1 MNRSRYLGALA
12 ALALAAGGVTTQG
25 LVAQGAT
32 AGLETS
38 AIDPIAPVHDIPS
51 SVDSTLVNETKGSW
65 FVELESEPA
74 SSGTDAET
82 LTAERRDFRAAAND
96 AGVDYSV
103 RRTFHT
109 LFNGYSINMD
119 SAQLGRLQRTEG
131 VKAIYPMTQIEIPE
145 TPAGGPGNKPDLA
158 TALGM
163 TGADIAQ
170 NELGLTG
177 EGVKV
182 AVMDTG
188 VDIDHPDLG
197 GPGFPNSRV
206 VAGYDLVGDDYNAAS
221 SDPDRRVPHP
231 DAVPDDCQG
240 HGTHVAGI
248 VGANGEGRDG
258 GITGVAPGVS
268 FGAYRVFGCE
278 GSTDADIMIAAME
291 RALAD
296 DMDVLNMSIGSAYS
310 WPTYPTA
317 TASNRLVDR
326 GMVVVA
332 SIGNSGA
339 SGLYSA
345 GAPGLGEKVIGV
357 ASFDNTHVTAR
368 SAVANPSG
376 TSVPY
381 LGLSSVAAPPTEGTT
396 DPLVDAG
403 KVCPSVGIPLEA
415 DVAGK
420 TALIARGSCTFEEKY
435 ATAAQAGATAVVIYN
450 SSPGLFSGGG
460 VVDRGIPGIGISQA
474 EGQALAAELAAG
486 TEVTL
491 TWTDDEVSAPSPTGG
506 LISSFSSYGLSPDLA
521 LKPDIGAPG
530 GNINSTLP
538 LEQGGHG
545 VNSGTSMASPHVAG
559 AAALLLEAN
568 PRLRAWQVR
577 DIMQNSADPAKWFGA
592 PGAGYTENVHRQ
604 GAGMLDI
611 PGAVQA
617 GASVLPAKLALGE
630 SATRT
635 GTTTKWVTVRNTTRA
650 TATYTVSHTPA
661 LATYGNTFAP
671 SFADAYADVSF
682 SRESVT
688 LQPGRSGVVGV
699 TVTPP
704 EATDADQLIYG
715 GYVVVTSDD
724 GTAYSVPYAGYAG
737 DYQAID
743 PITPILS
750 NGEVV
755 ADLPSVAS
763 ITACAELIELDCI
776 DPQGDYELMP
786 DGGTYTL
793 GTVGGLPDVPYTLVH
808 FQHQVEKLQVTV
820 LDAATGRPVDRR
832 GAYAVDVTGESR
844 NETAGGFTAYAWDGT
859 YTTVRGDTKSVPDGD
874 YVLSLKALKADG
886 EFWNSDHW
894 ETWTSPTI
902 SIDRP

>member
-12 ALALAAGGVTTQG
+12 ALALAAGGVTAQG
-25 LVAQGAT
+25 LAAQGAT
-32 AGLETS
+32 ADS
-38 AIDPIAPVHDIPS
+38 AGALDPIAPVHEIPA
-51 SVDSTLVNETKGSW
+51 SVDTSLVNETKGSW

-74 SSGTDAET
+74 SAGTDSKT
-82 LTAERRDFRAAAND
+82 LTAERQEFRSAAKD
-96 AGVDYSV
+96 ADVDYSV

-109 LFNGYSINMD
+109 LFNGYSIDMD
-119 SAQLGRLQRTEG
+119 SSQLGKLQRTEG

-145 TPAGGPGNKPDLA
+145 TVPSNEPDMA

-188 VDIDHPDLG
+188 IDIDHPDLG

-206 VAGYDLVGDDYNAAS
+206 IAGYDLVGDDYNEAS

-248 VGANGEGRDG
+248 VGANAEGRAD

-278 GSTDADIMIAAME
+278 GSTSADIMIAAME

-296 DMDVLNMSIGSAYS
+296 DMDVLNMSIGSSYS
-310 WPTYPTA
+310 WPSYPTA
-317 TASNRLVDR
+317 TASNLLVDR

-368 SAVANPSG
+368 SVVANPSG
-376 TSVPY
+376 TAVPY
-381 LGLSSVAAPPTEGTT
+381 LGLGDVADPPTEGTT

-403 KVCPSVGIPLEA
+403 TVCPSVGIPLEA

-420 TALIARGSCTFEEKY
+420 TALIARGSCSFEEKY
-435 ATAAQAGATAVVIYN
+435 STAHAAGATAVVIYN

-460 VVDRGIPGIGISQA
+460 VVDRDIPGIGIPQA
-474 EGQALAAELAAG
+474 EGKALVAELAAG

-491 TWTDDEVSAPSPTGG
+491 TWSDGEVSTPSPTGG

-559 AAALLLEAN
+559 AVALLLEAQ
-568 PRLRAWQVR
+568 PRLRASQVR
-577 DIMQNSADPAKWFGA
+577 SMLQNSADPAAWSGA
-592 PGAGYTENVHRQ
+592 PAAGYLDNAHRQ

-611 PGAVQA
+611 PGVVQA
-617 GASVLPAKLALGE
+617 GASVRPAKLSLGE
-630 SATRT
+630 STKT
-635 GTTTKWVTVRNTTRA
+635 GTITKSVTLRNTTKK
-650 TATYTVSHTPA
+650 TVTYTVSHAPA

-671 SFADAYADVSF
+671 SFTDAFADVSF
-682 SRESVT
+682 SRESVK
-688 LQPGRSGVVGV
+688 LRPGKSEVIRV
-699 TVTPP
+699 TVTAP

-715 GYVVVTSDD
+715 GYVVVTAGD
-724 GTAYSVPYAGYAG
+724 GTEYSVPYAGYAG

-743 PITPILS
+743 PITPIMS
-750 NGEVV
+750 GDEVV
-755 ADLPSVAS
+755 ADLPSVGS
-763 ITACAELIELDCI
+763 ITSCTEFINLDCI
-776 DPQGDYELMP
+776 DPQGDYELKP
-786 DGGTYTL
+786 EGAAYSL
-793 GTVGGLPDVPYTLVH
+793 GTVNGLPDIPYMLVH
-808 FQHQVEKLQVTV
+808 FQHQVETLQVTV
-820 LDAATGRPVDRR
+820 LDAETRRPVDRR
-832 GAYAVDVTGESR
+832 GAFAVDVTGVER
-844 NETAGGFTAYAWDGT
+844 NETAGGLTAYAWDGS
-859 YTTVRGDTKSVPDGD
+859 YTTLRGVTKSVPDGD

-886 EFWNSDHW
+886 DTWNPKHW

-902 SIDRP
+902 TIDRP

>member
-12 ALALAAGGVTTQG
+12 ALALAAGGVTAQG
-25 LVAQGAT
+25 LAAQGAT
-32 AGLETS
+32 AGLGAS
-38 AIDPIAPVHDIPS
+38 AIDPIAPVHEIPS
-51 SVDSTLVNETKGSW
+51 SVDTTLVNETKGSW

-74 SSGTDAET
+74 SSGTDAKT
-82 LTAERRDFRAAAND
+82 LTAERQDFRAAAKD

-103 RRTFHT
+103 RRAFHT

-119 SAQLGRLQRTEG
+119 STQLGRLQRTEG

-145 TPAGGPGNKPDLA
+145 TLPAGNEPDLA

-188 VDIDHPDLG
+188 IDVDHPDLG

-221 SDPDRRVPHP
+221 SNPDRRVPHP

-248 VGANGEGRDG
+248 VGANAEGRDG

-278 GSTDADIMIAAME
+278 GSTDADIMVAAME

-310 WPTYPTA
+310 WPSYPTA
-317 TASNRLVDR
+317 TASDRLVDR

-368 SAVANPSG
+368 SVVANPSG
-376 TSVPY
+376 AAVPY
-381 LGLSSVAAPPTEGTT
+381 LGLGNVAAPPTEGTT

-403 KVCPSVGIPLEA
+403 TVCPSVGIPLEA

-435 ATAAQAGATAVVIYN
+435 ATAAAAGATAVVIYN

-460 VVDRGIPGIGISQA
+460 VVDRDIPGIGIPQA
-474 EGQALAAELAAG
+474 EGKALAAELAAG
-486 TEVTL
+486 AEVTL
-491 TWTDDEVSAPSPTGG
+491 TWTADEVSTPSPTGG
-506 LISSFSSYGLSPDLA
+506 RISSFSSYGLSPDLA

-559 AAALLLEAN
+559 AVALLLEAK
-568 PRLRAWQVR
+568 PGLRAWQVR
-577 DIMQNSADPAKWFGA
+577 DVLQNSADPAEWSGA
-592 PGAGYTENVHRQ
+592 PGAGYLDNAHRQ

-611 PGAVQA
+611 PGVVQA
-617 GASVLPAKLALGE
+617 GATVRPAKLALGE
-630 SATRT
+630 SDTRT
-635 GTTTKWVTVRNTTRA
+635 GGTSTKWVTVRNTTRE
-650 TATYTVSHTPA
+650 TVTYTVSHAPA

-688 LQPGRSGVVGV
+688 LRPGGSATVGV
-699 TVTPP
+699 TVTAP

-715 GYVVVTSDD
+715 GYVVVTADD

-743 PITPILS
+743 PITPVMS
-750 NGEVV
+750 GGEVV
-755 ADLPSVAS
+755 ADLPSVAT
-763 ITACAELIELDCI
+763 ITACAEFINLDCI
-776 DPQGDYELMP
+776 DPQADYELLP

-793 GTVGGLPDVPYTLVH
+793 GTVDGLPDVPYTLVH

-832 GAYAVDVTGESR
+832 GAYAVDVTGVER
-844 NETAGGFTAYAWDGT
+844 NETAGGFTAYAWDGS
-859 YTTVRGDTKSVPDGD
+859 YTTLRGDTKSVPDGD

-886 EFWNSDHW
+886 ESWNPEHW

-902 SIDRP
+902 TIDRP

>member
-12 ALALAAGGVTTQG
+12 ALALAAGGVTAQG
-25 LVAQGAT
+25 LAAQGAT
-32 AGLETS
+32 VEGAG
-38 AIDPIAPVHDIPS
+38 AIDPIAPVHEIPA
-51 SVDSTLVNETKGSW
+51 SVDTSLVNETKGSW

-74 SSGTDAET
+74 SAGTDSKT
-82 LTAERRDFRAAAND
+82 LTAERQEFRAAAKD
-96 AGVDYSV
+96 ADVDYSV

-109 LFNGYSINMD
+109 LFNGYSIDMD
-119 SAQLGRLQRTEG
+119 SAQLGKLQRTEG
-131 VKAIYPMTQIEIPE
+131 VKAIYPMTQIEMPE
-145 TPAGGPGNKPDLA
+145 TVPGNEPDMA

-188 VDIDHPDLG
+188 IDIDHPDLG

-206 VAGYDLVGDDYNAAS
+206 VAGYDLVGDDYNEAS

-248 VGANGEGRDG
+248 VGANGEGRAD
-258 GITGVAPGVS
+258 GITGVAPGVT

-278 GSTDADIMIAAME
+278 GSTSADIMIAAME

-296 DMDVLNMSIGSAYS
+296 DMDVLNMSIGSSYS
-310 WPTYPTA
+310 WPSYPTA
-317 TASNRLVDR
+317 TASDLLVDR

-368 SAVANPSG
+368 SVVANPSG
-376 TSVPY
+376 TAVPY
-381 LGLSSVAAPPTEGTT
+381 LGLGDVADPPTEGTT

-403 KVCPSVGIPLEA
+403 TVCPSVGIPLEA

-420 TALIARGSCTFEEKY
+420 TALIARGSCSFEEKY
-435 ATAAQAGATAVVIYN
+435 STAHAAGATAVVIYN

-460 VVDRGIPGIGISQA
+460 VVDRDIPGIGIPQA
-474 EGQALAAELAAG
+474 EGKALVAELAAG

-491 TWTDDEVSAPSPTGG
+491 TWSAGEVSTPSPTGG

-559 AAALLLEAN
+559 AVALLLEAQ
-568 PRLRAWQVR
+568 PRLRASQVR
-577 DIMQNSADPAKWFGA
+577 SMLQNSADPAAWSGA
-592 PGAGYTENVHRQ
+592 PAAGYLDNAHRQ

-611 PGAVQA
+611 PGVVQA
-617 GASVLPAKLALGE
+617 GASVRPAKLSLGE
-630 SATRT
+630 STKT
-635 GTTTKWVTVRNTTRA
+635 GTITRSVTVRNTTKK
-650 TATYTVSHTPA
+650 TVTYTVSHAPA

-671 SFADAYADVSF
+671 SFADTYADVSF
-682 SRESVT
+682 SSESVK
-688 LQPGRSGVVGV
+688 LKPGKSEVIRV
-699 TVTPP
+699 TVTAP

-715 GYVVVTSDD
+715 GYVVVTAGD
-724 GTAYSVPYAGYAG
+724 GTKYSVPYAGYAG

-743 PITPILS
+743 PITPVMS
-750 NGEVV
+750 GGEVV
-755 ADLPSVAS
+755 ADLPSVGS
-763 ITACAELIELDCI
+763 ITTCTEFINLDCI
-776 DPQGDYELMP
+776 DPQGDYELKP
-786 DGGTYTL
+786 EGAAYSL
-793 GTVGGLPDVPYTLVH
+793 GTVNGLPDIPYTLVH
-808 FQHQVEKLQVTV
+808 FQHQVETLQVTV
-820 LDAATGRPVDRR
+820 LDAETRRPVDRR
-832 GAYAVDVTGESR
+832 GAFAVDVTGVER
-844 NETAGGFTAYAWDGT
+844 NETAGGLTAYAWDGS
-859 YTTVRGDTKSVPDGD
+859 YTTLRGVTKSVPDGD

-886 EFWNSDHW
+886 DTWNPEHW
-894 ETWTSPTI
+894 ETWKSPTI
-902 SIDRP
+902 TIDRP

>member
-12 ALALAAGGVTTQG
+12 ALALAAGGITSQG
-25 LVAQGAT
+25 LAAQGAT
-32 AGLETS
+32 SGT
-38 AIDPIAPVHDIPS
+38 IDPIAPVHEIPA
-51 SVDSTLVNETKGSW
+51 SVDTTLVNETKGSW
-65 FVELESEPA
+65 FVELESAPA
-74 SSGTDAET
+74 SSGTDART
-82 LTAERRDFRAAAND
+82 LTAERQEFRAAAED

-109 LFNGYSINMD
+109 LFNGYSIDMD
-119 SAQLGRLQRTEG
+119 SAELGKLQRTEG
-131 VKAIYPMTQIEIPE
+131 VKAIYPMTRIEIPE
-145 TPAGGPGNKPDLA
+145 TRAGNEPDMA

-163 TGADIAQ
+163 TGADVAQ

-188 VDIDHPDLG
+188 IDIDHPDLG
-197 GPGFPNSRV
+197 GPGFPNDRV
-206 VAGYDLVGDDYNAAS
+206 VAGYDLVGDDYNANS

-248 VGANGEGRDG
+248 VGANAEGRAD
-258 GITGVAPGVS
+258 GITGVAPDVT

-310 WPTYPTA
+310 WPSYPTA
-317 TASNRLVDR
+317 TASDRLVDR

-345 GAPGLGEKVIGV
+345 GAPGLGENVIGV
-357 ASFDNTHVTAR
+357 ASFDNTHVTAL
-368 SAVANPSG
+368 SAIANPSG
-376 TSVPY
+376 TAVPY
-381 LGLSSVAAPPTEGTT
+381 LGLGNVADAPTEGTT

-403 KVCPSVGIPLEA
+403 TVCPSVGVPLEA

-420 TALIARGSCTFEEKY
+420 TALIARGACTFEEKY
-435 ATAAQAGATAVVIYN
+435 KTAFDAGATAVVIYN

-460 VVDRGIPGIGISQA
+460 VVDRGIPGVGISQA
-474 EGQALAAELAAG
+474 DGQALVAELAAG

-491 TWTDDEVSAPSPTGG
+491 TWTDDEASSPSPTGG

-521 LKPDIGAPG
+521 LKPDLGAPG

-559 AAALLLEAN
+559 AVALLLEAKPN
-568 PRLRAWQVR
+568 LRAWQVR
-577 DIMQNSADPAKWFGA
+577 DILQNSADPADWSGA
-592 PGAGYTENVHRQ
+592 PGAGYVENAHRQ
-604 GAGMLDI
+604 GAGMLDV

-617 GASVLPAKLALGE
+617 GASVRPAKLALGE
-630 SATRT
+630 NSRT
-635 GTTTKWVTVRNTTRA
+635 GTKTKWVTVRNTTRE
-650 TATYTVSHTPA
+650 TVTYTLSHTPA
-661 LATYGNTFAP
+661 LATQGNTFAP
-671 SFADAYADVSF
+671 SFADTYADVSF

-688 LQPGRSGVVGV
+688 LRPGRSGVVGV
-699 TVTPP
+699 TVTAP

-715 GYVVVTSDD
+715 GYVVVTADD

-743 PITPILS
+743 PITPIVS
-750 NGEVV
+750 ADGTVV
-755 ADLPSVAS
+755 ADLPSVGT
-763 ITACAELIELDCI
+763 ITACAEFIVLDCI
-776 DPQGDYELMP
+776 DPQADYELKP

-808 FQHQVEKLQVTV
+808 FHHQVEKLRVTV
-820 LDAATGRPVDRR
+820 HDAETGRPVDYR
-832 GAYAVDVTGESR
+832 GAYAVDVTGAER
-844 NETAGGFTAYAWDGT
+844 NETAGGFTAYAWDGS
-859 YTTVRGDTKSVPDGD
+859 YTTLRGDTKTAPDGD
-874 YVLSLKALKADG
+874 YVLSLKALKAGG
-886 EFWNSDHW
+886 EPWNPEHW
-894 ETWTSPTI
+894 ESWTSPTI
-902 SIDRP
+902 TIDRP

>member
-1 MNRSRYLGALA
+1 MNRRYLGALA
-12 ALALAAGGVTTQG
+12 ALALAAGGVTAQG
-25 LVAQGAT
+25 LAAQGAT
-32 AGLETS
+32 AEGLRS
-38 AIDPIAPVHDIPS
+38 IDPIAPVHDIPS
-51 SVDSTLVNETKGSW
+51 SVDSTLVNETEGSW

-74 SSGTDAET
+74 SAGTDTTT
-82 LTAERRDFRAAAND
+82 LTAERQDFRAAAKD

-109 LFNGYSINMD
+109 LFNGYSITMD
-119 SAQLGRLQRTEG
+119 SSQLGRLQRTEG

-145 TPAGGPGNKPDLA
+145 TLPAGNEPDLA

-182 AVMDTG
+182 AVMDSG
-188 VDIDHPDLG
+188 IDVDHPDLG

-221 SDPDRRVPHP
+221 SDLDRRVPHP

-248 VGANGEGRDG
+248 VGANAEGRDG
-258 GITGVAPGVS
+258 GITGVAPGVT

-278 GSTDADIMIAAME
+278 GSTEADIMIAAME

-296 DMDVLNMSIGSAYS
+296 DMDVLNMSIGSAWS
-310 WPTYPTA
+310 WPSYPTA
-317 TASNRLVDR
+317 TASDRLVDR

-345 GAPGLGEKVIGV
+345 GSPGLGEKVIGV

-368 SAVANPSG
+368 SVVSNPSG

-381 LGLSSVAAPPTEGTT
+381 LGLGDVADPPTEGTT
-396 DPLVDAG
+396 GPLVDAG
-403 KVCPSVGIPLEA
+403 TVCPSVGIPLEA
-415 DVAGK
+415 DVAGR
-420 TALIARGSCTFEEKY
+420 TALIARGSCSFEEKY
-435 ATAAQAGATAVVIYN
+435 ATASAAGATAVVIYN

-460 VVDRGIPGIGISQA
+460 VVDRGIPGVGIPQA
-474 EGQALAAELAAG
+474 EGKALVAELAAG

-491 TWTDDEVSAPSPTGG
+491 TWTADEVSTPSPTGG

-545 VNSGTSMASPHVAG
+545 INSGTSMASPHVAG
-559 AAALLLEAN
+559 AVALLLEAK
-568 PRLRAWQVR
+568 PGLRAWQVR
-577 DIMQNSADPAKWFGA
+577 DVLQNSADPAAWSGA
-592 PGAGYTENVHRQ
+592 PAAGYLDNAHRQ

-611 PGAVQA
+611 PGVVQA

-630 SATRT
+630 SDTRT
-635 GTTTKWVTVRNTTRA
+635 GTTTKWVTVRNTTRE
-650 TATYTVSHTPA
+650 TVTYTVSHAPA
-661 LATYGNTFAP
+661 LATFGNTFAP
-671 SFADAYADVSF
+671 SFADTYADVSF
-682 SRESVT
+682 SRETVT
-688 LQPGRSGVVGV
+688 LRPGRSGTVGV
-699 TVTPP
+699 TVTAP
-704 EATDADQLIYG
+704 EAEDADQLVYG
-715 GYVVVTSDD
+715 GYVVVTADD

-743 PITPILS
+743 PITPVLS
-750 NGEVV
+750 GGEVV

-763 ITACAELIELDCI
+763 ITACAEFINLDCI
-776 DPQGDYELMP
+776 DPQGDYELLP
-786 DGGTYTL
+786 DGATYSL
-793 GTVGGLPDVPYTLVH
+793 GTVDGLPDVPYTLVH

-832 GAYAVDVTGESR
+832 GAYAVDLTGVER
-844 NETAGGFTAYAWDGT
+844 NETAGGFTAYAWDGS
-859 YTTVRGDTKSVPDGD
+859 YTTLRGDTKTVPDGD
-874 YVLSLKALKADG
+874 YRLSLKALRAGG
-886 EFWNSDHW
+886 ERWNPEHW

-902 SIDRP
+902 TIDRP

>member
-12 ALALAAGGVTTQG
+12 ALALAAGGVTAQG
-25 LVAQGAT
+25 LAAQGAT
-32 AGLETS
+32 AGSST
-38 AIDPIAPVHDIPS
+38 IDPIAPVHEIPA
-51 SVDSTLVNETKGSW
+51 SVDTSLVNETKGSW

-82 LTAERRDFRAAAND
+82 LTAERQEFRASAKD

-109 LFNGYSINMD
+109 LFNGYSIDMD
-119 SAQLGRLQRTEG
+119 STQLGKLQRTEG
-131 VKAIYPMTQIEIPE
+131 VKAIYPMTRVEIPE
-145 TPAGGPGNKPDLA
+145 TVPSNEPDLA

-188 VDIDHPDLG
+188 IDVDHPDLG
-197 GPGFPNSRV
+197 GPGFPNDRV

-221 SDPDRRVPHP
+221 SDPDQRVPHP

-248 VGANGEGRDG
+248 VGADAEGRDG

-278 GSTDADIMIAAME
+278 GSTDADIMVAAME

-296 DMDVLNMSIGSAYS
+296 DMDVLNMSIGSAFS

-317 TASNRLVDR
+317 TASDRLVDR

-339 SGLYSA
+339 TGLYSA

-376 TSVPY
+376 APVAY
-381 LGLSSVAAPPTEGTT
+381 LGLSNVADPPTEGTT
-396 DPLVDAG
+396 DPLVNAG
-403 KVCPSVGIPLEA
+403 PVCPSAGIPLEA

-420 TALIARGSCTFEEKY
+420 TALIARGTCPFAEKY
-435 ATAAQAGATAVVIYN
+435 ATAFDAGATAVVIYN

-460 VVDRGIPGIGISQA
+460 VVDRGVPGIGISQA
-474 EGQALAAELAAG
+474 DGRALVAELAAG

-491 TWTDDEVSAPSPTGG
+491 TWTDDEVSSPSPTGG
-506 LISSFSSYGLSPDLA
+506 LISSFSSYGLSPDLT

-559 AAALLLEAN
+559 AVALLLEAK
-568 PRLRAWQVR
+568 PDLRAWQVR
-577 DIMQNSADPAKWFGA
+577 DILQNSADPADWFGA
-592 PGAGYTENVHRQ
+592 PGAGYVENAHRQ
-604 GAGMLDI
+604 GAGMLDV

-617 GASVLPAKLALGE
+617 GASVLPAKLSLGE
-630 SATRT
+630 NTST
-635 GTTTKWVTVRNTTRA
+635 GTTTKWVTVRNTTRE
-650 TATYTVSHTPA
+650 TVTYTVSHAPA

-688 LQPGRSGVVGV
+688 LRPGRSGTVGV
-699 TVTPP
+699 TVTAP

-715 GYVVVTSDD
+715 GYVVVTADD

-743 PITPILS
+743 PITPVMS
-750 NGEVV
+750 GGEVV
-755 ADLPSVAS
+755 ADLPSVGS
-763 ITACAELIELDCI
+763 ITACAEFIELDCI
-776 DPQGDYELMP
+776 DPQADYELEP
-786 DGGTYTL
+786 DGATYSL
-793 GTVGGLPDVPYTLVH
+793 GTVDGLPDIPYTLVH
-808 FQHQVEKLQVTV
+808 FHHQVEKLQVTV

-832 GAYAVDVTGESR
+832 GAYAVDVTGAER
-844 NETAGGFTAYAWDGT
+844 NETAGGFTAYAWDGS
-859 YTTVRGDTKSVPDGD
+859 YTTLRGDTKSVPDGD

-886 EFWNSDHW
+886 EPWNSEHW

-902 SIDRP
+902 TIDRP

>member
-1 MNRSRYLGALA
+1 MNRRRYLGALA
-12 ALALAAGGVTTQG
+12 ALALAAGGVTAQG

-32 AGLETS
+32 TEETS
-38 AIDPIAPVHDIPS
+38 TIDPLAPVHDIPS

-74 SSGTDAET
+74 SAGTDTRT
-82 LTAERRDFRAAAND
+82 LTAERQEFRAAAED
-96 AGVDYSV
+96 ADVDYSV

-119 SAQLGRLQRTEG
+119 SAQLGKLRRTEG

-145 TPAGGPGNKPDLA
+145 TVPAGNEPDLA

-177 EGVKV
+177 EGVRV
-182 AVMDTG
+182 AVMDSG
-188 VDIDHPDLG
+188 IDVDHPDLG
-197 GPGFPNSRV
+197 GPGFPNNRV
-206 VAGYDLVGDDYNAAS
+206 LAGYDLVGDDYDAGS
-221 SDPDRRVPHP
+221 GDPAKRVPHP

-248 VGANGEGRDG
+248 VGADAEGRAG

-268 FGAYRVFGCE
+268 LGAYRVFGCE

-296 DMDVLNMSIGSAYS
+296 DMDVLNMSIGSAWS
-310 WPTYPTA
+310 WPSYPTA
-317 TASNRLVDR
+317 TASDRLVDR

-368 SAVANPSG
+368 SVVASPSG
-376 TSVPY
+376 TAVPY
-381 LGLSSVAAPPTEGTT
+381 LGLGNVADPPTEGTT

-403 KVCPSVGIPLEA
+403 TVCPSVGIPLEA

-420 TALIARGSCTFEEKY
+420 TALIARGSCSFEEKY
-435 ATAAQAGATAVVIYN
+435 ATAAAAGATAVVIYN

-460 VVDRGIPGIGISQA
+460 VVDREIPGIGIPQA
-474 EGQALAAELAAG
+474 EGKALVAELASG
-486 TEVTL
+486 VEVTL
-491 TWTDDEVSAPSPTGG
+491 TWTVEEVSTPSPTGG

-559 AAALLLEAN
+559 AVALLLEAK
-568 PRLRAWQVR
+568 PGLRARQVR
-577 DIMQNSADPAKWFGA
+577 DVLQNSADPAAWSGNPA
-592 PGAGYTENVHRQ
+592 AGYLDNVHRQ
-604 GAGMLDI
+604 GAGMLDV
-611 PGAVQA
+611 PGVVQA
-617 GASVLPAKLALGE
+617 GASVLPAKLSLGE
-630 SATRT
+630 RTRT
-635 GTTTKWVTVRNTTRA
+635 GATTKWVTVRNTTRK

-661 LATYGNTFAP
+661 LATSGNTFAP
-671 SFADAYADVSF
+671 SFADTYADVSF

-688 LQPGRSGVVGV
+688 LRPGRSGVVGV
-699 TVTPP
+699 TVTAP

-715 GYVVVTSDD
+715 GYVVVTADD

-743 PITPILS
+743 PITPVVS
-750 NGEVV
+750 DGEVV

-763 ITACAELIELDCI
+763 ITACAEFIDLDCI
-776 DPQGDYELMP
+776 DPQADYELEP
-786 DGGTYTL
+786 EGATYTL
-793 GTVGGLPDVPYTLVH
+793 GTGNGLPDVPYTLVH

-832 GAYAVDVTGESR
+832 GAYAVDLTGVER
-844 NETAGGFTAYAWDGT
+844 NETAGGYTAYAWDGS
-859 YTTVRGDTKSVPDGD
+859 YTTTRGVTKSVPDGD
-874 YVLSLKALKADG
+874 YVLSLKALKAGGDS
-886 EFWNSDHW
+886 WNSEHW
-894 ETWTSPTI
+894 ETWTSPKVT
-902 SIDRP
+902 IDRP